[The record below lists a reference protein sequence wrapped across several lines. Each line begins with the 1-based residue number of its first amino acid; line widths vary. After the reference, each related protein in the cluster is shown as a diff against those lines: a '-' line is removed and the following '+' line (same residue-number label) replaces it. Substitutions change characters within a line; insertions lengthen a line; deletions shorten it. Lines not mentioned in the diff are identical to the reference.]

1 MKLQMGVG
9 QYRVVL
15 HVGSTLVHIHE
26 DMGYARIGLVAEIT
40 IVRSMMCSVDIILG
54 IICLSVSVFNETL
67 PEEYT

>member
-9 QYRVVL
+9 RYRIVL

-40 IVRSMMCSVDIILG
+40 IVRSVMVMVDLILG
-54 IICLSVSVFNETL
+54 AICLSVGVCTEQL
-67 PEEYT
+67 LEEYI